1 MSNFIPN
8 VIKRFVPRDPPWI
21 TKPIKTLLN
30 KKNKLFKNYK
40 KHGYKREDRDR
51 LDTFHMECQQAV
63 GSAKLTY
70 LKNLGNKVNDPGTS
84 QKSYWKIINRVM
96 NKCRAP
102 KIPPLFVNNMFILN
116 CCEKAKSFN
125 DLFSKQCTPI
135 INNSVLPPL
144 NLLTNKKIDY
154 ISLQCDEI
162 TSLIRNLNPNK
173 ATGSDEISGQML
185 LLCDNLVV
193 LPFKI
198 FFENNLATSTYPD
211 MWKLANV
218 TPIFKKG
225 DKQLIKNYRPISLL
239 QICSKMFEKIIFNN
253 LYKYLNANNL
263 ITKNQSGFR
272 PGDST
277 SNQLLYL
284 INENHEDFNEPK
296 SLEVCAVFLDIS
308 KAKCGMMD

>member
-8 VIKRFVPRDPPWI
+8 EIKRFVPRDPPWI

-30 KKNKLFKNYK
+30 KKNRLFKNYK

-51 LDTFHMECQQAV
+51 LDTFRMECQQAV
-63 GSAKLTY
+63 QSAKLTY
-70 LKNLGNKVNDPGTS
+70 LKNLGNKVNDLATS
-84 QKSYWKIINRVM
+84 QKSYWKIINSVM

-125 DLFSKQCTPI
+125 DLFSKQCRPI

-144 NLLTNKKIDY
+144 NLLTDKKIDH
-154 ISLQCDEI
+154 ISIQCDEI

-185 LLCDNLVV
+185 LLCDNSVV
-193 LPFKI
+193 LPLKI
-198 FFENNLATSTYPD
+198 IFDNILATSTYPD

-218 TPIFKKG
+218 TPIFKK
-225 DKQLIKNYRPISLL
+225 R
-239 QICSKMFEKIIFNN
+239 
-253 LYKYLNANNL
+253 
-263 ITKNQSGFR
+263 
-272 PGDST
+272 
-277 SNQLLYL
+277 
-284 INENHEDFNEPK
+284 
-296 SLEVCAVFLDIS
+296 
-308 KAKCGMMD
+308 